1 MISEH
6 LLSNSFRIA
15 IQDQFF
21 TMNHSSIGLTNSIKN
36 QFVFFLKKQGEI
48 SGLQV
53 GPEFICK

>member
-21 TMNHSSIGLTNSIKN
+21 TMNHSSFGLTNSIKN
-36 QFVFFLKKQGEI
+36 QFVFFFLKTGGNFWI
-48 SGLQV
+48 ASWPRV
-53 GPEFICK
+53 YM

>member
-36 QFVFFLKKQGEI
+36 QFVFF
-48 SGLQV
+48 
-53 GPEFICK
+53 F